1 MLANKVN
8 TKMQEHNQTNV
19 VAKGRT
25 RNATQ
30 TKLDGSKSLSFFRGG
45 SNSISQSTNEG
56 FKALNASSNLLK
68 VDLL

>member
-30 TKLDGSKSLSFFRGG
+30 TKLDGSKSLSFFRG

-56 FKALNASSNLLK
+56 FKALNASSNVLK
-68 VDLL
+68 VDLF